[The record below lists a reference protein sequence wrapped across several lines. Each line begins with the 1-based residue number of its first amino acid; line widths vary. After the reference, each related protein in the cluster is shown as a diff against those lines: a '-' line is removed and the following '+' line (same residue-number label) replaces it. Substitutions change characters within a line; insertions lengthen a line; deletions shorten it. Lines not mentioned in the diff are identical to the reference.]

1 MKKKENELTINTTEW
16 LSIMLKEDMNRL
28 IAINKINDDYIK
40 NISSSKDLSAKD
52 IETLDKVSATML
64 KRAIL
69 IWKLQQEIIDREE
82 AKINNKKR
90 AEWSKLEIKL
100 NI

>member
-1 MKKKENELTINTTEW
+1 MKKENELTINTTEW
-16 LSIMLKEDMNRL
+16 LSLMLKEDMDRL
-28 IAINKINDDYIK
+28 VAINKINDEFIK
-40 NISSSKDLSAKD
+40 SMMNKKTLSSKE
-52 IETLDKVSATML
+52 IETLDKVSSTML
-64 KRAIL
+64 KRAVL